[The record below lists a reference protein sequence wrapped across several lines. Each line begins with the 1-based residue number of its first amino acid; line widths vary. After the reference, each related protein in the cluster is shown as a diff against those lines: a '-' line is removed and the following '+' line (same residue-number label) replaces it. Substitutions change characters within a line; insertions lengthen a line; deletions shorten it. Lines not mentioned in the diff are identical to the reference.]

1 MKNQIAVLIILIFT
15 TKIYAQD
22 IIIKNVNLITMT
34 TDRLI
39 INQSL
44 LIRNGKINQI
54 GDFSKL
60 SKNNQTTIINGK
72 GKYVMPGLADMH
84 VHLPEEDKIEKL
96 RNYSTRQLEEL
107 ALLTEEER
115 VVRLPIIEEELDGIL
130 GQFALRYDQE
140 TKDLLDKY
148 KIDYTETEH
157 GIGYQKV
164 RY

>member
-96 RNYSTRQLEEL
+96 LLSNIAAGVTQIRVMNSVVPQKQVKENLTKITE
-107 ALLTEEER
+107 LLTPT
-115 VVRLPIIEEELDGIL
+115 LHYSYLIKSNQNFTELQSDSLMIQL
-130 GQFALRYDQE
+130 I
-140 TKDLLDKY
+140 K
-148 KIDYTETEH
+148 
-157 GIGYQKV
+157 
-164 RY
+164 